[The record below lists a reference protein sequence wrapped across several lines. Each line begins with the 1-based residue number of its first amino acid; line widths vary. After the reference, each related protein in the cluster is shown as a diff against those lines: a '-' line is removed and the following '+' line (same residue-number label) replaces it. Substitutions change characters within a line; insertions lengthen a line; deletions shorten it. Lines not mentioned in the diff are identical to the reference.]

1 MVIEACL
8 SDTDP
13 VGDVLKAEAVKAAR
27 LDQILRRI

>member
-1 MVIEACL
+1 VIEAWL

-13 VGDVLKAEAVKAAR
+13 VGEILKTEAVKAAR